1 MSAKVTTIRNL
12 LLLLGTYHV
21 ALLALPLVGALLP
34 RPQVSTGGEA
44 VIVGAVVSAVKYLV
58 VFAAAGALLCAVVES
73 TRRLRWAL
81 ALALV
86 PLALYL
92 YAVARHGLGG
102 VNASFVAIVLISNHV
117 SAVLGAWIGYLIDR
131 RRRGKPT
138 P

>member
-1 MSAKVTTIRNL
+1 MIRNL
-12 LLLLGTYHV
+12 LLLLGTYHA

-34 RPQVSTGGEA
+34 FPAVSTGGEA
-44 VIVGAVVSAVKYLV
+44 VIRGAILAAVKYLV

-73 TRRLRWAL
+73 TRRLRWAV

-92 YAVARHGLGG
+92 YTVARHGSGG
-102 VNASFVAIVLISNHV
+102 VNAAFVTIVLISNHV
-117 SAVLGAWIGYLIDR
+117 SALLGASIGYLIDR